1 MTTGHVVRSGSPQ
14 LVRKPLQVKERT
26 DGTRYF
32 TNNKIQGAINNALA
46 KLPAD
51 RKLAVVAHAD
61 LEGASLT
68 TVVKLD
74 KKWSVQAG
82 AYKAWKGPLSAE
94 AEVVW
99 SPF

>member
-1 MTTGHVVRSGSPQ
+1 MTTGHVVRSATSS
-14 LVRKPLQVKERT
+14 LVRKPLQVTESNGIR
-26 DGTRYF
+26 RF
-32 TNNKIQGAINNALA
+32 SNNKVQSAINNALA
-46 KLPAD
+46 KLPKD
-51 RKLAVVAHAD
+51 HKLAVVAHAD

-74 KKWSVQAG
+74 DKWSVQAG
-82 AYKAWKGPLSAE
+82 AYKPWRGKLSAE

>member
-1 MTTGHVVRSGSPQ
+1 MVGREEVST
-14 LVRKPLQVKERT
+14 LVRKPLVVKESGGVR
-26 DGTRYF
+26 RF
-32 TNNKIQGAINNALA
+32 TNNKLQGAISRALD
-46 KLPAD
+46 KLPEG
-51 RKLAVVAHAD
+51 RKVAVVAHAD

-74 KKWSVQAG
+74 DKWSIQAG
-82 AYKAWKGPLSAE
+82 AYKPWRGKLSAE